1 MAIAKAWRVG
11 GGWGEEL
18 VGLSTWPP
26 GLEQRDR
33 AGRDRRVPI
42 SLDGPWKGL
51 GGSFS
56 GRFRFPGGTEQGVM
70 CSDEI
75 FQKAT

>member
-1 MAIAKAWRVG
+1 MATAKAWRVG

-51 GGSFS
+51 GGSFLADLD
-56 GRFRFPGGTEQGVM
+56 FLGVL
-70 CSDEI
+70 SRE
-75 FQKAT
+75 